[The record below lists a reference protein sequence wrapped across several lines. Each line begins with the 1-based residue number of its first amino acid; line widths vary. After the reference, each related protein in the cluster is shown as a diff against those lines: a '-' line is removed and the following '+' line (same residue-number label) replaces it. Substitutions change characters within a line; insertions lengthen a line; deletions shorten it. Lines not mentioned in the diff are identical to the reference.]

1 MDMKPV
7 IHKSAA
13 VIFFFLCLF
22 VYTKLAGPIPFVV
35 NSTNKAD
42 GFQVAGEG
50 KALITPDKGHL
61 TLGVQVVGATAQS
74 VKDQMNVMINKV
86 TEAVFALGISDKDVK
101 TDNYSINP
109 TYDYS
114 AGSSPKITGYSSSTN
129 LAVTVLDIAKVNSII
144 DAATKAGANQI
155 GGVRFDNK
163 DTTEAETEARQKA
176 VTAAK
181 AKAEQAAKAVG
192 FKLGKVINYTEN
204 NTGMPGYR
212 SMLIDK
218 AASPDSTQ
226 VQPGSNEI
234 VINVTLTYEVR

>member
-1 MDMKPV
+1 MKPV

-13 VIFFFLCLF
+13 VLFFFLCLF
-22 VYTKLAGPIPFVV
+22 VYTKLAGPIPFVI

-42 GFQVAGEG
+42 GFQVTGEG
-50 KALITPDKGHL
+50 KASVTPDKGRL
-61 TLGVQVVGATAQS
+61 TLGVRVVGATAQS

-86 TEAVFALGISDKDVK
+86 TEAVFALGVSDKDVK
-101 TDNYSINP
+101 TENYSINP

-114 AGSSPKITGYSSSTN
+114 GSSNPKITGYSSSTN
-129 LAVTVLDIAKVNSII
+129 LSVTVQDIAKVNSII
-144 DAATKAGANQI
+144 DAATAAGANQV
-155 GGVRFDNK
+155 GGVQFDNK

-176 VTAAK
+176 VAEAK

-192 FKLGKVINYTEN
+192 FKLGKVINYSEN

-212 SMLIDK
+212 SMLLNK
-218 AASPDSTQ
+218 ATSDDSTQ

-234 VINVTLTYEVR
+234 VVNVTLTYEVK